1 MHTTLTWRHFKY
13 QLPPDVTI
21 CGEIFS
27 CVLYSCTRSFLVL
40 PIFEILHTICTYLFA
55 KCTSLMELPSSKSQS
70 QTYCCSLILSTRAA
84 FAIWFS
90 LCTAFSI
97 SVCFWGTVSATNH
110 CRKMFMTNLCI
121 VFNGFLV
128 LLNICQKLFQYPNLT
143 GFFFFLVLTFYKL
156 YNNIHSNVTFI
167 NIYIITDQD

>member
-1 MHTTLTWRHFKY
+1 METFQISITSRCHDLWGDF
-13 QLPPDVTI
+13 QLCI
-21 CGEIFS
+21 IFM
-27 CVLYSCTRSFLVL
+27 Y
-40 PIFEILHTICTYLFA
+40 EILHTICTYLFA

-84 FAIWFS
+84 FATWFS

-97 SVCFWGTVSATNH
+97 SVLLRNSVCYKHH
-110 CRKMFMTNLCI
+110 CRKRFMTNLCI

-143 GFFFFLVLTFYKL
+143 GFFFFFLVLTFCKL

>member
-1 MHTTLTWRHFKY
+1 M
-13 QLPPDVTI
+13 
-21 CGEIFS
+21 
-27 CVLYSCTRSFLVL
+27 
-40 PIFEILHTICTYLFA
+40 
-55 KCTSLMELPSSKSQS
+55 
-70 QTYCCSLILSTRAA
+70 
-84 FAIWFS
+84 
-90 LCTAFSI
+90 
-97 SVCFWGTVSATNH
+97 SATNH

-143 GFFFFLVLTFYKL
+143 GFFFLVLTFYKL